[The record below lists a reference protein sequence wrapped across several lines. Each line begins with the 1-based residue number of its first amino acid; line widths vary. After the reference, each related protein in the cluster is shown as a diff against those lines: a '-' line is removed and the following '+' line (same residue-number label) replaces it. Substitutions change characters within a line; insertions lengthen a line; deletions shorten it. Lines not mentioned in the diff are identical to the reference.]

1 MILATIVDW
10 NALGKVVV
18 YSFVGSVA
26 VTTVFSVGIVGLVRF
41 DDRRRAGAGGMAYA
55 LLALVCALIVAFVV
69 VEAIVIMA
77 KK

>member
-1 MILATIVDW
+1 MLATLVDW

-18 YSFVGSVA
+18 YSFVIGVG
-26 VTTVFSVGIVGLVRF
+26 VTTVFSVAIVGITRY
-41 DDRRRAGAGGMAYA
+41 DERRQAGNGGFGYA
-55 LLALVCALIVAFVV
+55 ALALVSALIVAAVI